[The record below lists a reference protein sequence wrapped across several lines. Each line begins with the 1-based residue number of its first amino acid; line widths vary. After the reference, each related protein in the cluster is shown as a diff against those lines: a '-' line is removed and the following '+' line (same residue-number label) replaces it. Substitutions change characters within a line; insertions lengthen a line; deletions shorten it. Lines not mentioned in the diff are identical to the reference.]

1 MDVSVIVRSKD
12 EADRLRLTLAALAAQ
27 VEAVEVVVVN
37 DGSSDHT
44 GEVLSAA
51 AAGLRLE
58 RIDNPRA
65 IGRSAASNAGASL
78 ASGEILLFLD
88 GDVLPAPDLVA
99 RHRQTHEARPGLIA
113 RGETW
118 HLRQTRFFQDP
129 QAGAPM
135 PGEEA
140 RVAGMSDS
148 ELRKSTVTIEAIVE
162 DFTSIDRRAQPAIY
176 PGAGPRRLYDI
187 EIDALR
193 SHPECTTLWAAASGH
208 NFSVTRDAFLAAGGF
223 DPDLTINEHRELAL
237 RLCGRGLRM
246 ALIDGARSYHMTH
259 RRGWRDPLLDTDWLA
274 RFHAVH
280 PVAEVALLPV
290 LWASLS
296 DSPPFPDEAR
306 ITSLP
311 QLAAAAARLP
321 RGLSPAAAVEAHLAA
336 VGVRETL
343 GA

>member
-12 EADRLRLTLAALAAQ
+12 EADRLRLTLAALSAQ
-27 VEAVEVVVVN
+27 TEALEVIVVN

-44 GEVLSAA
+44 GAVLATAA
-51 AAGLRLE
+51 KGLHLV
-58 RIDNPRA
+58 RIDNDRP
-65 IGRSAASNAGASL
+65 IGRSAASNAGAAL
-78 ASGEILLFLD
+78 ASGGVLLFLD

-99 RHRQTHEARPGLIA
+99 RHRQAHRARAELIA

-140 RVAGMSDS
+140 RVAGMSEV
-148 ELRKSTVTIEAIVE
+148 ELRKSVVTVEAIGE
-162 DFTSIDRRAQPAIY
+162 DFASIDRRAQPAIY

-193 SHPECTTLWAAASGH
+193 ADPDCHALWAAASGH
-208 NFSVTRDAFLAAGGF
+208 NFSVSREAFQAAGGF
-223 DPDLTINEHRELAL
+223 DPELTINEHRELAL
-237 RLCGRGLRM
+237 RLCGEGLRM
-246 ALIDGARSYHMTH
+246 ALIEGARSYHMTH
-259 RRGWRDPLLDTDWLA
+259 RRGWRDPLQDTDWLA

-280 PVAEVALLPV
+280 PIAEVALLPV
-290 LWASLS
+290 LWSSLS
-296 DSPPFPDEAR
+296 DSPPFPNEAR

-321 RGLSPAAAVEAHLAA
+321 YGLSPAAAIEAHLAA
-336 VGVRETL
+336 IGARETL
-343 GA
+343 EA